1 MVQDYGEDEEN
12 GEQWRCRVDH
22 GGMREGSAEG
32 QGVEAKSCDDQ
43 IAKSIRC
50 CPLCVDKLEQRL
62 LVISV
67 SYIQSARRQLKVKC
81 LSASVPASAS
91 STHPS
96 SYPQLTHRG
105 SGDSPVVRTPDVI
118 ERLRVRVSAG
128 ATGEFLLRGQLSV
141 LTLNFVSVL
150 PPCYRSST

>member
-1 MVQDYGEDEEN
+1 MQDYGEDEEN

-43 IAKSIRC
+43 SAESIRC
-50 CPLCVDKLEQRL
+50 CPFCVDKLEQRL

-81 LSASVPASAS
+81 LSASVPSSAS

-96 SYPQLTHRG
+96 SYPQLRHGGAGIAQWLERRTYDRKITG
-105 SGDSPVVRTPDVI
+105 SS
-118 ERLRVRVSAG
+118 LRRSHGRIFFSGVN
-128 ATGEFLLRGQLSV
+128 FL
-141 LTLNFVSVL
+141 
-150 PPCYRSST
+150 C